1 MAHKGPQQPTQA
13 HEDKKGPKRRIWRR
27 LGRFVG
33 SSPRQPAAPHPPHP
47 SLARTRPTKAHKSL
61 QRPTQAYEEEKG
73 PKRRQTRHLGPRCVF
88 FILFFAVLLTTTAPN
103 DADTSFGPFRRF
115 GFHLGLVFFFCFQ
128 SFFVFIPRCVS
139 GFRFL
144 LVFFLSFFAFQ
155 MGPFVFFFFFFFFFF
170 FSLSRARD
178 ASRAFGFFFLFYFHL
193 MFIVCILIS

>member
-73 PKRRQTRHLGPRCVF
+73 PKQRQTCHLGLRCVF
-88 FILFFAVLLTTTAPN
+88 FILFFAVLLTTMAPN

-115 GFHLGLVFFFCFQ
+115 GFHLGL
-128 SFFVFIPRCVS
+128 
-139 GFRFL
+139 
-144 LVFFLSFFAFQ
+144 
-155 MGPFVFFFFFFFFFF
+155 
-170 FSLSRARD
+170 
-178 ASRAFGFFFLFYFHL
+178 GFFFLFSFFFCFHPEMHL
-193 MFIVCILIS
+193 RLPFFTCFFSFLLCFSNGALCFFSFSFSF